1 LNRTRDKSESGIFN
15 YFRYNLIGGLRKL
28 PRRGTAASAV
38 CFLVY
43 VAMAVPIGFGS
54 GIVRPALAGW
64 QSFLYMPLT
73 LMIFPSL
80 LEEAFFRG
88 LLIPRNTGDGG
99 ARRIVF
105 FSLLSS
111 LLFVAW
117 HPFNALT
124 INPGARD
131 FFLDPWF
138 LLITFLLG
146 LSCSLGYIY
155 TRSLWTPVLMHWL
168 TVAVWVLFL
177 GGRNLLL

>member
-1 LNRTRDKSESGIFN
+1 LNRTHGKSEAGIFN
-15 YFRYNLIGGLRKL
+15 YLRYNLVGGLKTL

-43 VAMAVPIGFGS
+43 IAMAVPIGFGS
-54 GIVRPALAGW
+54 GIVKPVLAGW

-80 LEEAFFRG
+80 LEEAF
-88 LLIPRNTGDGG
+88 
-99 ARRIVF
+99 F